1 MSGKLQYLEG
11 LRGGAALIV
20 VIHHYLLAFA
30 PELESTFLEYTPLRL
45 LYSGRT
51 SVCIF
56 FVLSG
61 FVLSYKFFNTLDS
74 RVLIA
79 GAVKR
84 YFRLLLPVIFS
95 IILMCFLMKGN
106 LVFSYAVYPLTASDW
121 LQGHLAFEP
130 SFSDALYQ
138 GFVSCFFLFE
148 ASYNSALWTMSW
160 ELYGSIIVFVLA
172 FIISRINRWGI
183 FLAAI
188 ACLALSKTY
197 FPGFILGLL
206 LSYAYVNYKPV
217 NLLNDIR
224 WKNSLLLLAILML
237 SYDRSKNCLFLGGAL
252 LIYILLHSNR
262 MQSFFSSKFFVWLGK
277 VSFSM
282 YTIHMVILCTL
293 SSFVY
298 LKLPESFSTY
308 FKSFLV
314 FGLSTPV
321 IFIVSYF
328 ISIFVD
334 EKSIKL
340 SKAIAGHVLHIF

>member
-1 MSGKLQYLEG
+1 M
-11 LRGGAALIV
+11 V

-217 NLLNDIR
+217 KLLNDIR
-224 WKNSLLLLAILML
+224 WKNSLLVLAVLLL

-252 LIYILLHSNR
+252 LIYILLYSKR
-262 MQSFFSSKFFVWLGK
+262 LQGFFSSLFFVWLGRI
-277 VSFSM
+277 SFSM
-282 YTIHMVILCTL
+282 YTIHMVILCTF
-293 SSFVY
+293 SSFIYLQLPSEISFY
-298 LKLPESFSTY
+298 LK
-308 FKSFLV
+308 FL
-314 FGLSTPV
+314 LILAISIPI
-321 IFIVSYF
+321 IFIIAY
-328 ISIFVD
+328 IICALID
-334 EKSIKL
+334 ARSIKF
-340 SKAIAGHVLHIF
+340 SKAIAKYALNKD